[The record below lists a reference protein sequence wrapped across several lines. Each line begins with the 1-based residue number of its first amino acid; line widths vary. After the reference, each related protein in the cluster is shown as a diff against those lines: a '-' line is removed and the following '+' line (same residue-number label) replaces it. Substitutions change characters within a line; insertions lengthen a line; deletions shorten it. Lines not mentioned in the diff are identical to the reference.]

1 MGVAVSVVITETG
14 LMSTPSSSSTART
27 VTAWVPAPLNT
38 CVTEQVPAT
47 AGTVVPVPSRQS
59 NVQVWVSF
67 APGSVTVA
75 VKSIALPA
83 STVVLSAGEL
93 MVATGGALVTAS
105 GAVAV
110 TGALMPSSPVRVRV
124 KVPSSVQVTVV
135 VSELGSA
142 KVQVAPGSTS
152 GPAAAVQ
159 VVTTVPVSGS
169 VTCPLRV
176 IGEPST
182 PWPAA
187 PGSTVG
193 ASLMWMTSRETTA
206 LAVPPRRSSM
216 VYLKVARPS

>member
-1 MGVAVSVVITETG
+1 MAVPTSVSPANSVTVLPAGHPSPEATAPPPGSADGRSRLSAPTGGEAGGGCNAWLGLPDGGLVGVVGVSGVSGVGVGVAVWVVITETG

-142 KVQVAPGSTS
+142 KVQVAPG
-152 GPAAAVQ
+152 
-159 VVTTVPVSGS
+159 
-169 VTCPLRV
+169 
-176 IGEPST
+176 
-182 PWPAA
+182 
-187 PGSTVG
+187 
-193 ASLMWMTSRETTA
+193 
-206 LAVPPRRSSM
+206 
-216 VYLKVARPS
+216 